1 MERAREVGE
10 TGGEARHEGV
20 LQSGSDT
27 GEHKDKTVELEKDE
41 HFQGQVCNHICP
53 CLHL

>member
-10 TGGEARHEGV
+10 TGREARHGV

-27 GEHKDKTVELEKDE
+27 GDHKDKTVELEKDE
-41 HFQGQVCNHICP
+41 QFQGQVYNHICP
-53 CLHL
+53 CLQF